1 MAGYLGNTQK
11 ISGRYKVDEYT
22 SSGGTTYTLS
32 SAPGAKNNIQVSAGG
47 LVQHQSSYSVSGTT
61 LTLTG
66 VPTGQ
71 KVLVRHFG

>member
-1 MAGYLGNTQK
+1 MAGYIGHRPPSTLA
-11 ISGRYKVDEYT
+11 IVDEFT
-22 SSGGTTYTLS
+22 STGATTYTLS
-32 SAPGAKNNIQVSAGG
+32 QSPLNIQQIQVSACG

-66 VPTGQ
+66 VPSGQ

>member
-1 MAGYLGNTQK
+1 MAGYIGHRPPSTSA
-11 ISGRYKVDEYT
+11 IVDEFT
-22 SSGGTTYTLS
+22 STGATTYTLS
-32 SAPGAKNNIQVSAGG
+32 QSPLNIQQIQVSAGG
-47 LVQHQSSYSVSGTT
+47 LVQHQSSYSVNGTT